1 VFLDILSWILILSG
15 GVFGVISAIGVLR
28 MPDIYTRMHAA
39 SIADTIAL
47 GLMCGGMML
56 QAGWTIVTIK
66 LILIL
71 VFIFFASPTTTH
83 ALAKAAIAGGIK
95 PILHEDR
102 RKKVSDKTSNKDKGE
117 KS

>member
-1 VFLDILSWILILSG
+1 MPLDILSWILIMAG
-15 GVFGVISAIGVLR
+15 GILGVISAVGVLR
-28 MPDIYTRMHAA
+28 MPDVYTRMHAA
-39 SIADTIAL
+39 SIADTLAI
-47 GLMCGGMML
+47 GLMFTGMML

-71 VFIFFASPTTTH
+71 LFIFFASPTTTH

-102 RKKVSDKTSNKDKGE
+102 RKKVSKRKTGKGDKS
-117 KS
+117 

>member
-1 VFLDILSWILILSG
+1 MPLDILSWILIMAG
-15 GVFGVISAIGVLR
+15 GILGVISAVGVLR
-28 MPDIYTRMHAA
+28 MPDVYTRMHAA
-39 SIADTIAL
+39 SIADTLAI
-47 GLMCGGMML
+47 GLMFTGMML

-71 VFIFFASPTTTH
+71 LFIFFASPTTTH

-102 RKKVSDKTSNKDKGE
+102 RKKASKGKTRKGDKS
-117 KS
+117 

>member
-1 VFLDILSWILILSG
+1 MPLDILSWILIMAG
-15 GVFGVISAIGVLR
+15 GILGVISAVGVLR
-28 MPDIYTRMHAA
+28 MPDVYTRMHAA
-39 SIADTIAL
+39 SIADTLAI
-47 GLMCGGMML
+47 GLMFTGMML

-71 VFIFFASPTTTH
+71 LFIFFASPTTTH

-102 RKKVSDKTSNKDKGE
+102 RKKVSKRKTRKGDKS
-117 KS
+117 

>member
-1 VFLDILSWILILSG
+1 MPLDILSWILIMAG
-15 GVFGVISAIGVLR
+15 GILGVISAVGVLR
-28 MPDIYTRMHAA
+28 MPDVYTRMHAA
-39 SIADTIAL
+39 SIADTLAI
-47 GLMCGGMML
+47 GLMFTGMML

-71 VFIFFASPTTTH
+71 LFIFFASPTTTH

-102 RKKVSDKTSNKDKGE
+102 RKKVSKRKTVKGDKS
-117 KS
+117 

>member
-1 VFLDILSWILILSG
+1 MPLDIFSWILIMAG
-15 GVFGVISAIGVLR
+15 GILGVISAVGVLR
-28 MPDIYTRMHAA
+28 MPDVYTRMHAA
-39 SIADTIAL
+39 SIADTLAI
-47 GLMCGGMML
+47 GLMFTGMML

-71 VFIFFASPTTTH
+71 LFIFFASPTTTH

-102 RKKVSDKTSNKDKGE
+102 RKKVSKRKTRKGDKS
-117 KS
+117 